1 MKNPFK
7 RSQKVATLQS
17 LHYRSPYAEAIPKT
31 PPPPSD
37 RDRLREVLKTLD
49 RLNCEY
55 EIIYHNIKYTRKLNE
70 HESH

>member
-7 RSQKVATLQS
+7 VT
-17 LHYRSPYAEAIPKT
+17 PEAPPT
-31 PPPPSD
+31 PPFKALRTLKPPPTD
-37 RDRLREVLKTLD
+37 LDRLREVLKTLD

-55 EIIYHNIKYTRKLNE
+55 EIIYDNIKYTRKQSQ

>member
-1 MKNPFK
+1 MKNPLK
-7 RSQKVATLQS
+7 TT
-17 LHYRSPYAEAIPKT
+17 HEEAPLPPVKGRPSISKLA
-31 PPPPSD
+31 PPPTD

-55 EIIYHNIKYTRKLNE
+55 EIIYDNIKYTRKLNE

>member
-7 RSQKVATLQS
+7 ATPEAEEPLRQFPEGRPSYSKLQ
-17 LHYRSPYAEAIPKT
+17 
-31 PPPPSD
+31 PPPTD
-37 RDRLREVLKTLD
+37 RDRLRETLKTLD

-55 EIIYHNIKYTRKLNE
+55 EIIYDNIKYTRKLNE

>member
-7 RSQKVATLQS
+7 VTPEEAPLPPVKERSSISKLA
-17 LHYRSPYAEAIPKT
+17 
-31 PPPPSD
+31 PPPTD

-49 RLNCEY
+49 RLNCEF
-55 EIIYHNIKYTRKLNE
+55 EIIYDNIKYTRKLNE